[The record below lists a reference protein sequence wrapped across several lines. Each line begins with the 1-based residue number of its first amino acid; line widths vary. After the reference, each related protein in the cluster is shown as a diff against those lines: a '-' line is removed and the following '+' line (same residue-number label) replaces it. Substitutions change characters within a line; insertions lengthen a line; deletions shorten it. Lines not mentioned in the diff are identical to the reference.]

1 MARTGYNLRISYLES
16 NEVLRRP
23 YQKALLA
30 LVVAAALLLP
40 AGSSNFFVH
49 LMNLCFLAAIGALGL
64 MILTGYCGQISLGHA
79 AFLAIGAYTTVILTL
94 HLNAPFIVVV
104 PTAAISG
111 AIVGFIVGLPS
122 LRFRGV
128 YLAISTLAMHYAI
141 IFVATTYQSNFT
153 RSASA
158 GITIPDPSIGPFV
171 LKGDL
176 KWYYFLL
183 VVVTLVT
190 IACVNLMRTR
200 PGRAWMAIRDRE
212 IAAQALGINLAR
224 YKLLA
229 FMVSSTLASM
239 SGSLMAYY
247 SNVVTGRG
255 VHAGA
260 RRDLCRDDH
269 RRRNGIN
276 PRGTNGRGLH
286 HASALRNRYG
296 FRVSPA
302 LVALRVDSVRR
313 PSRRGRRL
321 HHPVPAVRA
330 ERARRNL
337 AAHRDLFRSLA
348 LPLSTTRYRA
358 AVTDG

>member
-23 YQKALLA
+23 YQKVLLS
-30 LVVAAALLLP
+30 LVLAAALLLP

-94 HLNAPFIVVV
+94 HLNAPFIVVA
-104 PTAAISG
+104 PTAAILG

-141 IFVATTYQSNFT
+141 IFLATTYQSNFT

-212 IAAQALGINLAR
+212 IAAEALGINLAR

-247 SNVVTGRG
+247 SNVVTVEAFTLELAVIYVAMIIVGGMGSILGALMGAVFITLLPYGIDTAFEFLPRSWRFGSTVFG
-255 VHAGA
+255 VQVGA
-260 RRDLCRDDH
+260 VGACIILFLLFEPKGLAEIWRRIETYFDRW
-269 RRRNGIN
+269 
-276 PRGTNGRGLH
+276 PF
-286 HASALRNRYG
+286 RY
-296 FRVSPA
+296 RP
-302 LVALRVDSVRR
+302 LDTVRR
-313 PSRRGRRL
+313 
-321 HHPVPAVRA
+321 
-330 ERARRNL
+330 
-337 AAHRDLFRSLA
+337 
-348 LPLSTTRYRA
+348 
-358 AVTDG
+358 

>member
-30 LVVAAALLLP
+30 LILAAALLLP

-212 IAAQALGINLAR
+212 IAAEALGINLTR

-247 SNVVTGRG
+247 SNVVTVEAFTLELAVIYVAMIIVGGMGSILGALMGAVFITLLPYGIDTAFEFLPRSWRFGSTVFG
-255 VHAGA
+255 VQVGA
-260 RRDLCRDDH
+260 VGACIILFLLFEPKGLAEIWRRIETYFDRW
-269 RRRNGIN
+269 
-276 PRGTNGRGLH
+276 PF
-286 HASALRNRYG
+286 RY
-296 FRVSPA
+296 RP
-302 LVALRVDSVRR
+302 LDTVRR
-313 PSRRGRRL
+313 
-321 HHPVPAVRA
+321 
-330 ERARRNL
+330 
-337 AAHRDLFRSLA
+337 
-348 LPLSTTRYRA
+348 
-358 AVTDG
+358 

>member
-23 YQKALLA
+23 YQKVLLA
-30 LVVAAALLLP
+30 LVLAAALLLP

-141 IFVATTYQSNFT
+141 IFAATTYQSNFT

-158 GITIPDPSIGPFV
+158 GITIPDPSIGPFA

-183 VVVTLVT
+183 AVVTLVT
-190 IACVNLMRTR
+190 IACVNLMRTQ

-212 IAAQALGINLAR
+212 IAAEALGINLAR

-247 SNVVTGRG
+247 SNVVTVEAFTLELAVIYVAMIIVGGMGSILGALMGAVFITLLPYGIDSAFESLPRSWHFGSTVFG
-255 VHAGA
+255 VQVGA
-260 RRDLCRDDH
+260 VGACIILFLLFEPKGLAEIWRRIETYFDRW
-269 RRRNGIN
+269 
-276 PRGTNGRGLH
+276 PF
-286 HASALRNRYG
+286 RY
-296 FRVSPA
+296 RP
-302 LVALRVDSVRR
+302 LDTVRR
-313 PSRRGRRL
+313 
-321 HHPVPAVRA
+321 
-330 ERARRNL
+330 
-337 AAHRDLFRSLA
+337 
-348 LPLSTTRYRA
+348 
-358 AVTDG
+358 